1 MSVPRPRSRPL
12 SVPSHARTAVAV
24 AAAGVL
30 ALSWGGGALA
40 AQQVATT
47 VDPAGAAFEAVLDG
61 TATFTAGTVVVTCQ
75 VSSTSP
81 GGGNNLVPAAPD
93 NHNPNGAVSGPIN
106 SPDFGNCSTNV
117 PLVSATVAVA
127 DPVWEMTMQ
136 FGAPSVG
143 TMVVPAGGIVVT
155 TSGLASCTATVSPNA
170 PAAVGGTW
178 TNGSPASTLAF
189 DTSAPVVVVG
199 GFGCPTS
206 ATTSDFTAT
215 YEVTNADDPTAPI
228 TVSG

>member
-1 MSVPRPRSRPL
+1 MSVPRPRSRPFPAR
-12 SVPSHARTAVAV
+12 SRTAVAV
-24 AAAGVL
+24 TAAGVL
-30 ALSWGGGALA
+30 ALSWSGGALA
-40 AQQVATT
+40 AQQASTT

-81 GGGNNLVPAAPD
+81 GGGNNLVPAAPG

-106 SPDFGNCSTNV
+106 SPDFGSCSTNV

-155 TSGLASCTATVSPNA
+155 TRGLASCTATVSPDA
-170 PAAVGGTW
+170 PVPVGGTW
-178 TNGSPASTLAF
+178 TNGNPASTLAF
-189 DTSAPVVVVG
+189 DTTAPVEVEG

-215 YEVTNADDPTAPI
+215 YLVTNADDPAAPI